1 MKAAPRQFPL
11 AAPNGRVHISTVT
24 QLPLP
29 AVKAGL
35 STFFVSPVRVVWT
48 STAGVKN
55 ATGLLAPAVGQA
67 LLSQVQ
73 EPLVLRAGRRPGGV
87 VLDFG
92 TEIAGSIEVFT
103 PMTDPKATS
112 SIRVRF
118 GESVSEVMADIP
130 DRGAQNDHAL
140 RDQLVSLPWLGRAT
154 IGQSGFRFVRIDA
167 TAAAPDVRIT
177 AVRALLS
184 LRDIP
189 HAGSFAC
196 SSPRLERIWRT
207 GAWTVH
213 LNMQDYLWDGIKRD
227 RLVWI
232 GDMHPEVA
240 VINAVF
246 GDQEVVRASL
256 DLTRD
261 VTPVSS
267 WMNGISAYSM
277 WWIIIHEDCWM
288 HHGDLAY
295 LRAQKD
301 YLGALL
307 HRLAGFVDA
316 GGCETL
322 DGMRFVDWPTFAD
335 PVAVHE
341 GLQGLMTLAMDSGG
355 RLLRALG
362 DVAGARA
369 CVAAADRLR
378 RHTPPRSG
386 RKTPAA
392 LSLLAGICDPDA
404 TAAALARGGPR
415 DLSTFCGFY
424 VLRALGRAG
433 KTATAL
439 DFISRYWGGMLD
451 CGATTF
457 WEDFDLA
464 WMKGSGR
471 IDELVPKGKKCVHA
485 DFGEHC
491 YVGLRRSLCHGWA
504 GGPTAFLSEH
514 VLGIAPAAPGFT
526 KVRIEPHLG
535 NLRWAEGS
543 YPTPRGPI
551 RVRHDRAADGSVR
564 SRVSLPRGVV
574 RVRD

>member
-1 MKAAPRQFPL
+1 MT
-11 AAPNGRVHISTVT
+11 H
-24 QLPLP
+24 LPIP
-29 AVKAGL
+29 AVKSGL
-35 STFFVSPVRVVWT
+35 STYFIAPVRVVWT
-48 STAGVKN
+48 SATGVRN
-55 ATGLLAPAVGQA
+55 ADGLLAPAPGQA
-67 LLSQVQ
+67 LLGQVR
-73 EPLVLRAGRRPGGV
+73 EPLILRAGRRPGGV

-103 PMTDPKATS
+103 PMTDPKAGS

-118 GESVSEVMADIP
+118 GESVSEVMAEIP
-130 DRGAQNDHAL
+130 YHGAQNDHAL
-140 RDQLVSLPWLGRAT
+140 RDQVVSLPWLGRTT

-177 AVRALLS
+177 EVRALLS

-189 HAGSFAC
+189 YAGSFSC
-196 SSPRLERIWRT
+196 SSPRLNRIWRT

-261 VTPVSS
+261 VTPVAS
-267 WMNGISAYSM
+267 WMNGISAYSI
-277 WWIIIHEDCWM
+277 WWIIIHEDCWL

-295 LRAQKD
+295 LRRQKD
-301 YLGALL
+301 YLGPLL
-307 HRLAGFVDA
+307 RRLSGFVDA
-316 GGCETL
+316 EGRESL

-341 GLQGLMTLAMDSGG
+341 GLQALLTLALESGA
-355 RLLRALG
+355 RLLRALA
-362 DVAGARA
+362 DPAGARD
-369 CVAAADRLR
+369 CDAAAARLR
-378 RHTPPRSG
+378 RHAPAPSG

-392 LSLLAGICDPDA
+392 LSLLACLREPA
-404 TAAALARGGPR
+404 STAAALARGGPR

-433 KTATAL
+433 RTATAL

-464 WMKGSGR
+464 WTKGAAR
-471 IDELVPKGKKCVHA
+471 IDEIVPTGKECVHA

-514 VLGIAPAAPGFT
+514 VLGIAPAAPGFA
-526 KVRIEPHLG
+526 KVRITPHLG
-535 NLRWAEGS
+535 NLKWAEGS

-551 RVRHDRAADGSVR
+551 RVRHDRLADGSIR
-564 SRVSLPRGVV
+564 SRVSLPRGVA
-574 RVRD
+574 RVGG